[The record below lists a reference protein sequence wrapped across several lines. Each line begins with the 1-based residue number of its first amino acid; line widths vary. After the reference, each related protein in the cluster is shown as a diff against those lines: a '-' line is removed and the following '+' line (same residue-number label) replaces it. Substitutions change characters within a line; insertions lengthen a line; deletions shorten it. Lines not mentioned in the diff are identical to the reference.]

1 MSTVT
6 PSARTAPDAGEA
18 VALAAQHTITEGF
31 AGTVAARGDAVALRG
46 AGQTFTWSAYA
57 DAACR
62 IAAALA
68 ELGVRPGDRVA
79 LMLRNRPEFHLAD
92 MGALLAGA
100 TPFSIYNSSAP
111 AQIRYLLGHSEAA
124 VAIVEDEAFLAR
136 LLGVRKELEALRTVA
151 LVDGESPSAIPF
163 SSLLEAAPVALAD
176 AAARA
181 RPEDLATLVY
191 TSGTT
196 GPPKGAMTAH
206 RNVRAIMESF
216 RRALEMELA
225 GARVVS
231 YLPMAHALERDVS
244 HYLHVLEGSEV
255 SCCPDPTA
263 LGAAL
268 VRARPQFFAAVPRVW
283 EKLCAAMLAHGP
295 ATHGSAAFAHA
306 LEIGERVAAARAA
319 GIAIE
324 DSLAAEH
331 AALEAEIL
339 RPERSLVGLD
349 ECAAALSGG
358 APLPEGVHRRLLALG
373 VPLGEGYGLTESTFI
388 VTYEPRRVRVGT
400 VGPPMPGLEVAVAE
414 DGEVLTRG
422 PHVFAGYLKAPERTA
437 EAIDADGWLHT
448 GDIGALD
455 EAGYLRIVDRKK
467 ELIITAGGKNIAPA
481 NLEAALKS
489 HPLIG
494 QACVIG
500 DRRPYVVALVV
511 LDPELAPAW
520 AAEQGIAER
529 ALGQLAADPRMRAEI
544 DRCVAAVNAD
554 VSSAEQ
560 IKRVSILHEEWLPD
574 SEELTPTM
582 KLKRRGV
589 LAKYGAVIEGLY
601 GDRSR

>member
-1 MSTVT
+1 V
-6 PSARTAPDAGEA
+6 R
-18 VALAAQHTITEGF
+18 
-31 AGTVAARGDAVALRG
+31 
-46 AGQTFTWSAYA
+46 
-57 DAACR
+57 C
-62 IAAALA
+62 
-68 ELGVRPGDRVA
+68 ELV
-79 LMLRNRPEFHLAD
+79 
-92 MGALLAGA
+92 
-100 TPFSIYNSSAP
+100 
-111 AQIRYLLGHSEAA
+111 
-124 VAIVEDEAFLAR
+124 
-136 LLGVRKELEALRTVA
+136 ALRTVV
-151 LVDGESPSAIPF
+151 LVEGEAAGTIPF
-163 SSLLEAAPVALAD
+163 ASLLAGAPVALAE

-206 RNVRAIMESF
+206 RNVRAVMESF
-216 RRALEMELA
+216 RRALGLELA

-255 SCCPDPTA
+255 SCCPDPA
-263 LGAAL
+263 AIGAAL
-268 VRARPQFFAAVPRVW
+268 VRERPQFFAAVPRVW
-283 EKLCAAMLAHGP
+283 EKLCAAMLARGP
-295 ATHGSAAFAHA
+295 VTHGGAEFAHA
-306 LEIGERVAAARAA
+306 LEVGGRVAAARAA
-319 GIAIE
+319 GLTVEGA
-324 DSLAAEH
+324 LAAEH

-339 RPERSLVGLD
+339 RPERALVGLD
-349 ECAAALSGG
+349 DCAAALSGG

-373 VPLGEGYGLTESTFI
+373 VPLGEGYGLTESTFV

-455 EAGYLRIVDRKK
+455 DAGYVRIVDRKK

-489 HPLIG
+489 HPVIG

-520 AAEQGIAER
+520 AAEQGIEER
-529 ALGQLAADPRMRAEI
+529 ALAELAADPRMEAEI
-544 DRCVAAVNAD
+544 GRCVAAVNAD
-554 VSSAEQ
+554 LSGAEQ
-560 IKRVSILHEEWLPD
+560 IKRIRILHEEWLPD

-589 LAKYGAVIEGLY
+589 LAKYGAVIDALY
-601 GDRSR
+601 GEGPEGG